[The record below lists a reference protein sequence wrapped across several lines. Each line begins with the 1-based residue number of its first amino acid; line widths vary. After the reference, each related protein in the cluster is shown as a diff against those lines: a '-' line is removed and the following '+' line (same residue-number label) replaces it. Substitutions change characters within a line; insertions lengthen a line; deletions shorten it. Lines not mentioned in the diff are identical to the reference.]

1 MATKRIS
8 ANVSGSGASEDGKH
22 ADIAFSTGADTLIVR
37 VPAEQLP
44 HLIILAASAGG
55 SADDAQRKSGS
66 IARYVIPTTT
76 WRALPHPDGVNIIQE
91 FHMPEGQVIQLRCPK
106 AAIPEMIKE
115 LNSLLGAAPGS
126 SSRN

>member
-1 MATKRIS
+1 MAMKRIS

-22 ADIAFSTGADTLIVR
+22 ADIAFSTDADTLVVR

-55 SADDAQRKSGS
+55 RTDEAQRKSGS
-66 IARYVIPTTT
+66 VTRYVIPTTK
-76 WRALPHPDGVNIIQE
+76 WRALPHPDGENIIQE
-91 FHMPEGQVIQLRCPK
+91 FHLPEGQVIQLRCPK
-106 AAIPEMIKE
+106 NAIPAMIEE
-115 LNSLLGAAPGS
+115 LNSLLGAAPSS